1 MTKVDT
7 SVVDCGEHRFLQFNL
22 WKDCN
27 NNCEFCFYRGHKKLD
42 TQKKLS
48 SIAFVKE
55 RLLDLEESDFYNE
68 IGFIGGEF
76 FDNQLENSRVRKEF
90 YNLFRLLMKKKQRGK
105 LDRIYITTNLIF
117 DADKYLRPFL
127 TFLKNLDLLDITLL
141 CTSYDL
147 KYRFHNEEALK
158 LWEKNMIELSQEF
171 NTMIHTEMIV
181 TQALIDAVLSKT
193 FDINEFCNKFNTRID
208 YIEPSSGFYF
218 YDKKECEKEVKDFFP
233 KREDFIKFIQYTAI
247 DNNFIDLSKFLS
259 MRIRSDTLYCH
270 LKGEWRKL
278 EGRRSRYICP
288 TLGLYD
294 VTYENGYCDSDIKM
308 TDDVES
314 FLGSV

>member
-1 MTKVDT
+1 MTKVNT
-7 SVVDCGEHRFLQFNL
+7 NVVDCGEHRFLQFNL

-27 NNCEFCFYRGHKKLD
+27 NNCEFCFYRGHKLLSNE
-42 TQKKLS
+42 KKIS
-48 SIAFVKE
+48 SINFVKE

-76 FDNQLENSRVRKEF
+76 FDNQIEDESVKKAF
-90 YNLFRLLMKKKQRGK
+90 YELFDILKDKRERGK

-117 DADKYLRPFL
+117 DSNKLLRPFL
-127 TFLKNLDLLDITLL
+127 DYLKELNLLDITLL

-147 KYRFHNEEALK
+147 KYRFHNEKALQY
-158 LWEKNMIELSQEF
+158 WQDNMINLSKDY
-171 NTMIHTEMIV
+171 NTMIHTEIIV
-181 TQALIDAVLSKT
+181 TQAFIDAVMNGS
-193 FDINEFCNKFNTRID
+193 FNIEDFCNKYNTRID

-233 KREDFIKFIQYTAI
+233 KREDFLNFIRYTAI
-247 DNNFIDLSKFLS
+247 DNDWIDLTKFLS

-270 LKGEWRKL
+270 LKGQWRKL
-278 EGRRSRYICP
+278 EGRRSQYICP

-294 VTYENGYCDSDIKM
+294 VTYENGYCDSKASM
-308 TDDVES
+308 VDDVNA